1 MIFLCDMVAHPR
13 KTWYNDDN
21 ILQNGDKPMTTE
33 NITATRGLLEFIEN
47 SPTAFHAVDSAAKI
61 LDEAGFT
68 RLNECDAWNLVRGGK
83 YYVTRNLSSI
93 VAFVIPETFTET
105 FMITASHTDSPT
117 FKLKTEYESEAFG
130 KYIKFNVEGYGGMI
144 NSSWLDRP
152 LSIAGRVIVKEDG
165 KFTAKLVK
173 IDRDLVLIPNV
184 AVHQNRT
191 INSGFVYNAASDLMP
206 LFSAKDGKGG
216 LKKIIAEEIGCA
228 EDAITVSDLYLYN
241 RTPAAIWGADNE
253 FYSCPRIDN
262 LQCAYTTLMGF
273 VNAADECKSL
283 AVYSAFDNEE
293 TGSSTK
299 QGANSQFMFDTL
311 SRICE
316 TFGLDLRR
324 VLASSFMV
332 SADNGHAK
340 HPNHPELSDGQNA
353 PHMNEG
359 VVIKSNASQKYTTDA
374 LSAAMFSEICR
385 RADVPVQ
392 LFANRSDMGGGSTLG
407 SISNT
412 NVALNTIDIGLAQLA
427 MHSSYETGGCA
438 DTLYMI
444 RAITQFYKSAI
455 TAEADGIY
463 NIE

>member
-1 MIFLCDMVAHPR
+1 
-13 KTWYNDDN
+13 
-21 ILQNGDKPMTTE
+21 MTNE
-33 NITATRGLLEFIEN
+33 NLTATRELLTFIEH
-47 SPTAFHAVDSAAKI
+47 SPTAFHAVAFLSEK
-61 LDEAGFT
+61 LDNAGFT
-68 RLNECDAWNLVRGGK
+68 HLNESDLWNLTRGGK

-93 VAFVIPETFTET
+93 IAFAVPVRFSDS

-117 FKLKTEYESEAFG
+117 FKLKTESETEAFG
-130 KYIKFNVEGYGGMI
+130 KYIKLNVEGYGGMI

-152 LSIAGRVIVKEDG
+152 LSIAGRVIVRENG

-191 INSGFVYNAASDLMP
+191 INSGFTYNPATDLMP
-206 LFSAKDGKGG
+206 LYSSKEEKVG
-216 LKKIIAEEIGCA
+216 LKELIAGEVGCEA
-228 EDAITVSDLYLYN
+228 DNIAVSDLYLYN
-241 RTPAAIWGADNE
+241 RTPAAIWGANSE
-253 FYSCPRIDN
+253 FYSSPRIDN
-262 LQCAYTTLMGF
+262 LQCAYSTLAGF
-273 VNAADECKSL
+273 IEAGDACKSI
-283 AVYSAFDNEE
+283 AVYAAFDNEE
-293 TGSSTK
+293 VGSSTK

-316 TFGLDLRR
+316 SFGLDLRR
-324 VLASSFMV
+324 ALAASFMV

-353 PHMNEG
+353 PHMNGG
-359 VVIKSNASQKYTTDA
+359 VVIKSNAAQKYATDA
-374 LSAAMFSEICR
+374 LSAAIFGDICKK
-385 RADVPVQ
+385 AGVPTQ

-412 NVALNTIDIGLAQLA
+412 NVPLNTVDIGLAQLA

-444 RAITQFYKSAI
+444 KAITEFYKTSI
-455 TAEADGIY
+455 RTEADGVY
-463 NIE
+463 VIE

>member
-1 MIFLCDMVAHPR
+1 
-13 KTWYNDDN
+13 
-21 ILQNGDKPMTTE
+21 MTTE
-33 NITATRGLLEFIEN
+33 NITATRALLEFIEN

-61 LDEAGFT
+61 LDGAGFT

-93 VAFVIPETFTET
+93 LAFVIPETFTET

-144 NSSWLDRP
+144 NSTWLDRP

-191 INSGFVYNAASDLMP
+191 INSGFTYNAASDLMP

-216 LKKIIAEEIGCA
+216 LKKIIAEQIGCA
-228 EDAITVSDLYLYN
+228 EDAIAVSDLYLYN
-241 RTPAAIWGADNE
+241 RTPATVWGGNNE
-253 FYSCPRIDN
+253 FFSCPRIDN
-262 LQCAYTTLMGF
+262 LQCAYTTLMGLIG
-273 VNAADECKSL
+273 AADECKSL
-283 AVYSAFDNEE
+283 AVYAAFDNEE

-316 TFGLDLRR
+316 TFDLDLRR

-340 HPNHPELSDGQNA
+340 HPNHPEFSDGQNA

-374 LSAAMFSEICR
+374 LSAAMFSEICK

-412 NVALNTIDIGLAQLA
+412 NVALNTVDIGLAQLA
-427 MHSSYETGGCA
+427 MHSAYETGGTA

-444 RAITQFYKSAI
+444 QAIAAFYRTVI
-455 TAEADGIY
+455 TSDGDGIY
-463 NIE
+463 AIS

>member
-1 MIFLCDMVAHPR
+1 
-13 KTWYNDDN
+13 
-21 ILQNGDKPMTTE
+21 MTIE
-33 NITATRGLLEFIEN
+33 NITATRELLEFIEK
-47 SPTAFHAVDSAAKI
+47 SPTAFHAVSSASEI
-61 LDEAGFT
+61 LEEAGFT
-68 RLNECDAWNLVRGGK
+68 RLNEGDKWELVRGGK

-93 VAFVIPETFTET
+93 LAFVIPEEFENS
-105 FMITASHTDSPT
+105 FLITASHTDSPT

-144 NSSWLDRP
+144 NSTWLDRP
-152 LSIAGRVIVKEDG
+152 LSVAGRVIVHEDD
-165 KFTAKLVK
+165 KFTARLVK

-191 INSGFVYNAASDLMP
+191 INNGFVYNAASDLMP

-216 LKKIIAEEIGCA
+216 LKKLIAEELGCA
-228 EDAITVSDLYLYN
+228 EEAIVISDLYLYN
-241 RTPAAIWGADNE
+241 RTPQSIWGGDNE
-253 FYSCPRIDN
+253 FFSSPRIDN
-262 LQCAYTTLMGF
+262 LQCAYTTLRGF
-273 VNAADECKSL
+273 VNAADTCRSL
-283 AVYSAFDNEE
+283 GVYAAFDNEE

-311 SRICE
+311 NRICE
-316 TFGLDLRR
+316 ALDLDLRR

-374 LSAAMFSEICR
+374 LSAALFGEICR

-412 NVALNTIDIGLAQLA
+412 NVALNTVDIGLAQLA

-444 RAITQFYKSAI
+444 RAITEFYKSVI
-455 TAEADGIY
+455 TSEEDGVY
-463 NIE
+463 FVK